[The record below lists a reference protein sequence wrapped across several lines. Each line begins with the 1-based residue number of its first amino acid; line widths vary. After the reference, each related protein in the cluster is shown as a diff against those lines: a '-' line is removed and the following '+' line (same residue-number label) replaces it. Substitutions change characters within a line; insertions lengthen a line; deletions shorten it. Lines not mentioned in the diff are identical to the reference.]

1 VFGLGVVTMDA
12 TELCF
17 TPATRLA
24 QMIRAKEV
32 SAVEVT
38 SAVLDRIEALEPH
51 LNAMLTV
58 SADLAR
64 HEARRAEQAV
74 MTGEALGP
82 LHGVPVTVKDLLNTA
97 GVKTTFGSH
106 AFADNVAQADCV
118 AIARLRR
125 AGAVLIGK
133 TTTPE
138 FGHKPLTEAP
148 LFGRTVNPWNTGRT
162 VGGSSGGAGAAAAAG
177 YGPLHVGTD
186 GGGSIRI
193 PSACCGIVGMK
204 ATLGLVPHDQA
215 PEAFAN
221 LSYIGPMTRSVADAA
236 LMLDVMAGPHAADP
250 HSLGRETPDLGAAV
264 ASADIQASGSAGGHG
279 SATRRSIPRRSG
291 SSRPRSAPSRAWVP
305 AWNGARATSP
315 ARCRSGHR

>member
-1 VFGLGVVTMDA
+1 
-12 TELCF
+12 
-17 TPATRLA
+17 
-24 QMIRAKEV
+24 
-32 SAVEVT
+32 
-38 SAVLDRIEALEPH
+38 
-51 LNAMLTV
+51 
-58 SADLAR
+58 
-64 HEARRAEQAV
+64 
-74 MTGEALGP
+74 
-82 LHGVPVTVKDLLNTA
+82 
-97 GVKTTFGSH
+97 
-106 AFADNVAQADCV
+106 
-118 AIARLRR
+118 
-125 AGAVLIGK
+125 
-133 TTTPE
+133 
-138 FGHKPLTEAP
+138 LTEAP